1 MVNLRVPPLR
11 ERREDVPLLA
21 RAFISRFNRELNR
34 DPPVAGLSA
43 EAESLLLAYAWP
55 GNVRELENAME
66 RAVLLADEPLILPAN
81 LPERLWAASPPGP
94 TGAAAA
100 EGQLLQ
106 AGGDLSLKRAIR
118 ELEESY
124 IRAALRKTKETA
136 RGRRSYWTSV
146 TGHSSTKSRST
157 ESIRTQRRS
166 GVESK
171 TPSGN
176 WTHRRAFDG
185 TRLRPENRASAT
197 VLRGPA
203 LLMVWGSRPS
213 GGQAGSRHFLGGVDG
228 QCYAGCLST
237 ESRMAKGKLVLGLD
251 IGSTSIKMILLK
263 EQRKRGEVIYALQS
277 FGMKPLPPEAIVDGA
292 LMNSTA
298 IVQAVQDLMSEL
310 KVKGKDV
317 AIGVSGH
324 SVIIKKIQMPRMS
337 QDELEESIQWEAEQY
352 IPFDVKDVN
361 IDTQILDGG
370 GNDATGQMD
379 VLLVAAKKDMINDYT
394 TVVSEAGL
402 APVVVDVDA
411 FAVQNM
417 FSVNY
422 DVPDRETVVLINAG
436 ASVVN
441 INIISN
447 GATVFTRD
455 VTIGGNQFTEEI
467 QKQLNVS
474 YEEAEALKIGGN
486 GADADA
492 VVPQDVERVLSSV
505 AEQVAGEIQRSLDF
519 YAGTAADSNFSKVYL
534 SGGTAKIP
542 ALFKT
547 IEARTG
553 VPVEILNP
561 FRKIEVDNRKFD
573 PAFIMD
579 VAPMAAVA
587 VGLALRR
594 PGDKLA

>member
-1 MVNLRVPPLR
+1 
-11 ERREDVPLLA
+11 
-21 RAFISRFNRELNR
+21 
-34 DPPVAGLSA
+34 
-43 EAESLLLAYAWP
+43 
-55 GNVRELENAME
+55 
-66 RAVLLADEPLILPAN
+66 
-81 LPERLWAASPPGP
+81 
-94 TGAAAA
+94 
-100 EGQLLQ
+100 
-106 AGGDLSLKRAIR
+106 
-118 ELEESY
+118 
-124 IRAALRKTKETA
+124 
-136 RGRRSYWTSV
+136 
-146 TGHSSTKSRST
+146 
-157 ESIRTQRRS
+157 
-166 GVESK
+166 
-171 TPSGN
+171 
-176 WTHRRAFDG
+176 
-185 TRLRPENRASAT
+185 
-197 VLRGPA
+197 
-203 LLMVWGSRPS
+203 
-213 GGQAGSRHFLGGVDG
+213 
-228 QCYAGCLST
+228 
-237 ESRMAKGKLVLGLD
+237 MAKGKLALGLD

-263 EQRKRGEVIYALQS
+263 EQRKRGEVGFALQS

-298 IVQAVQDLMSEL
+298 IVQAVQELMSEL

-422 DVPDRETVVLINAG
+422 DLPERETVVLINAG

-441 INIISN
+441 INIIAN
-447 GATVFTRD
+447 GVTVFTRD

-486 GADADA
+486 RADADA
-492 VVPQDVERVLSSV
+492 VVPQEVERVLSSV

>member
-1 MVNLRVPPLR
+1 
-11 ERREDVPLLA
+11 
-21 RAFISRFNRELNR
+21 
-34 DPPVAGLSA
+34 
-43 EAESLLLAYAWP
+43 
-55 GNVRELENAME
+55 
-66 RAVLLADEPLILPAN
+66 
-81 LPERLWAASPPGP
+81 
-94 TGAAAA
+94 
-100 EGQLLQ
+100 
-106 AGGDLSLKRAIR
+106 
-118 ELEESY
+118 
-124 IRAALRKTKETA
+124 
-136 RGRRSYWTSV
+136 
-146 TGHSSTKSRST
+146 
-157 ESIRTQRRS
+157 
-166 GVESK
+166 
-171 TPSGN
+171 
-176 WTHRRAFDG
+176 
-185 TRLRPENRASAT
+185 
-197 VLRGPA
+197 
-203 LLMVWGSRPS
+203 
-213 GGQAGSRHFLGGVDG
+213 
-228 QCYAGCLST
+228 
-237 ESRMAKGKLVLGLD
+237 
-251 IGSTSIKMILLK
+251 MILLK

-441 INIISN
+441 INIISS

>member
-1 MVNLRVPPLR
+1 
-11 ERREDVPLLA
+11 
-21 RAFISRFNRELNR
+21 
-34 DPPVAGLSA
+34 
-43 EAESLLLAYAWP
+43 
-55 GNVRELENAME
+55 
-66 RAVLLADEPLILPAN
+66 
-81 LPERLWAASPPGP
+81 
-94 TGAAAA
+94 
-100 EGQLLQ
+100 
-106 AGGDLSLKRAIR
+106 
-118 ELEESY
+118 
-124 IRAALRKTKETA
+124 
-136 RGRRSYWTSV
+136 
-146 TGHSSTKSRST
+146 
-157 ESIRTQRRS
+157 
-166 GVESK
+166 
-171 TPSGN
+171 
-176 WTHRRAFDG
+176 
-185 TRLRPENRASAT
+185 
-197 VLRGPA
+197 
-203 LLMVWGSRPS
+203 
-213 GGQAGSRHFLGGVDG
+213 
-228 QCYAGCLST
+228 
-237 ESRMAKGKLVLGLD
+237 
-251 IGSTSIKMILLK
+251 
-263 EQRKRGEVIYALQS
+263 
-277 FGMKPLPPEAIVDGA
+277 
-292 LMNSTA
+292 
-298 IVQAVQDLMSEL
+298 MSEL

-422 DVPDRETVVLINAG
+422 DLPEKETVVLINAG

-441 INIISN
+441 INIIAN
-447 GATVFTRD
+447 GVTVFTRD

-486 GADADA
+486 RADADA
-492 VVPQDVERVLSSV
+492 VVPQEVERVLSSV

-594 PGDKLA
+594 PGDKLN

>member
-1 MVNLRVPPLR
+1 
-11 ERREDVPLLA
+11 
-21 RAFISRFNRELNR
+21 
-34 DPPVAGLSA
+34 
-43 EAESLLLAYAWP
+43 
-55 GNVRELENAME
+55 
-66 RAVLLADEPLILPAN
+66 
-81 LPERLWAASPPGP
+81 
-94 TGAAAA
+94 
-100 EGQLLQ
+100 
-106 AGGDLSLKRAIR
+106 
-118 ELEESY
+118 
-124 IRAALRKTKETA
+124 
-136 RGRRSYWTSV
+136 
-146 TGHSSTKSRST
+146 
-157 ESIRTQRRS
+157 
-166 GVESK
+166 
-171 TPSGN
+171 
-176 WTHRRAFDG
+176 
-185 TRLRPENRASAT
+185 
-197 VLRGPA
+197 
-203 LLMVWGSRPS
+203 
-213 GGQAGSRHFLGGVDG
+213 
-228 QCYAGCLST
+228 
-237 ESRMAKGKLVLGLD
+237 MAKGKLALGLD

-263 EQRKRGEVIYALQS
+263 EQRKRGEVGFALQS

-298 IVQAVQDLMSEL
+298 IVQAVQELMSEL

-337 QDELEESIQWEAEQY
+337 QEELEESIQWEAEQY

-422 DVPDRETVVLINAG
+422 DLPEKETVVLINAG

-441 INIISN
+441 INIIAN
-447 GATVFTRD
+447 GVTVFTRD

-486 GADADA
+486 RADADA

-519 YAGTAADSNFSKVYL
+519 YAGTAADSNFTKVYL